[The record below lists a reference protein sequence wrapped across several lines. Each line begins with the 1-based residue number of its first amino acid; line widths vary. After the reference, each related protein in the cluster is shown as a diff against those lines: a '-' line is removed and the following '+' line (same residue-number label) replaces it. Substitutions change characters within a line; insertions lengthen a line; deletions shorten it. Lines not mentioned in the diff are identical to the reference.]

1 MLDLLINITWLRII
15 NTDTKNLKIWG
26 ENMNLDKNIKYNNAK
41 TWQIGFYAL
50 NNTATNV
57 IMLLMTY
64 VSYYATGV
72 VGLAVVL
79 VSSLLTS
86 MRMFD
91 AITDPII
98 GFVIDKTNTKFG
110 KFRPMII
117 IGYTIMAV
125 SILVLY
131 NCLYL
136 MPENMRLI
144 GFIGLYALYI
154 IGYTFQTACTKAGQ
168 SCLTNDPAQRP
179 LFARFD
185 GIYNLFLFSLSAQYA
200 SAYLSPKYGGFTLE
214 AMQEFSLTYIIISG
228 CFTLLAIIG
237 IWSKDRGEFFGDKKA
252 PKVKFKDYL
261 TILKGNRG
269 LQMLTVAAAT
279 NKLAS
284 QTSGNTTVM
293 VMLYGIVMGN
303 YALYGKMSM
312 ITALPTFII
321 IMLGTKYASKFG
333 SKKAL
338 IKFTKAAMAMYTGL
352 FLILFIGDP
361 TKISLDSIG
370 LMTILWIVVYSLGYG
385 ASSLASGIV
394 VPMIADCADY
404 ETYLT
409 GKYVPGMMATLFSFI
424 DKLVSSF
431 ATTIIGFAVAYL
443 GYTSAMP
450 QTTDPNIKGMFAV
463 TASLFIGMPMLGW
476 IIGLIAM
483 RFYPLDDRKMKEVQ
497 EEIIRTKLE
506 AAVDI
511 N

>member
-91 AITDPII
+91 AITDLII

-110 KFRPMII
+110 KFRRMII

-321 IMLGTKYASKFG
+321 IM

-370 LMTILWIVVYSLGYG
+370 LMTILWIIVYSLGYG

-394 VPMIADCADY
+394 VPMIADCTDY

-463 TASLFIGMPMLGW
+463 TAALFIGMPMLGW

>member
-185 GIYNLFLFSLSAQYA
+185 GIYNLFLFLVSPVFSAHY
-200 SAYLSPKYGGFTLE
+200 
-214 AMQEFSLTYIIISG
+214 
-228 CFTLLAIIG
+228 
-237 IWSKDRGEFFGDKKA
+237 
-252 PKVKFKDYL
+252 
-261 TILKGNRG
+261 
-269 LQMLTVAAAT
+269 
-279 NKLAS
+279 
-284 QTSGNTTVM
+284 
-293 VMLYGIVMGN
+293 
-303 YALYGKMSM
+303 
-312 ITALPTFII
+312 
-321 IMLGTKYASKFG
+321 
-333 SKKAL
+333 
-338 IKFTKAAMAMYTGL
+338 L
-352 FLILFIGDP
+352 FLFLF
-361 TKISLDSIG
+361 
-370 LMTILWIVVYSLGYG
+370 
-385 ASSLASGIV
+385 
-394 VPMIADCADY
+394 
-404 ETYLT
+404 
-409 GKYVPGMMATLFSFI
+409 
-424 DKLVSSF
+424 
-431 ATTIIGFAVAYL
+431 
-443 GYTSAMP
+443 
-450 QTTDPNIKGMFAV
+450 
-463 TASLFIGMPMLGW
+463 
-476 IIGLIAM
+476 
-483 RFYPLDDRKMKEVQ
+483 
-497 EEIIRTKLE
+497 
-506 AAVDI
+506 
-511 N
+511 